1 MEWTGIKEGE
11 MWRCWVGYWMHEFG
25 NCTRIWQQIDA
36 IKAPVVGLSH
46 RVNVSRKKDLTRLT
60 GNIERSGRGRVSK
73 WDVRRIPGMGE
84 PGGLP
89 SMGLHRVRHN
99 WSDLAAAAGETEGW
113 CPRSQ
118 SLWGAGSGP
127 GDQNWEWTT
136 GCAARRALV
145 ALMRLLLW
153 SGWVISRG
161 LEEAETASTDSSCWI
176 IILQREAEE
185 WGYSR
190 REMQGQERR

>member
-1 MEWTGIKEGE
+1 MEWMGIREGE
-11 MWRCWVGYWMHEFG
+11 MWWCWVGYWMPEFG

-36 IKAPVVGLSH
+36 IKAPVVEEISH
-46 RVNVSRKKDLTRLT
+46 RVNVSRKKDFTWLT

-89 SMGLHRVRHN
+89 SMGLHRVGHD
-99 WSDLAAAAGETEGW
+99 WSDLAAAAAAAGETEGW

-118 SLWGAGSGP
+118 SLRGA
-127 GDQNWEWTT
+127 QNWEWTT

-161 LEEAETASTDSSCWI
+161 LEEAETGSTDSSCWI